1 MHSSKYTKDD
11 LEYMSSLSNAVLQTT
26 PAASKLT
33 IWVVFI
39 SIFWLILWAYFAEVD
54 ELARGEGKVIPSKQ
68 VQLIQN
74 LEGGIVSE
82 ILVEEGEIVQKNQI
96 LLKINDTSFASS
108 YEESHLRF
116 LELSAKA
123 MRLEAESSG
132 MGCQADSIKEGELKP
147 FLQQEKVLFLLNKK
161 QLKQQ
166 IRILDEHVN
175 QRQHELRE
183 AKSEYEQLKSEYKLI
198 KQEVTITKPLV
209 RSGIVSQVEF
219 LQLSRQASSLKGK
232 MNAVKLSFAKLRSK
246 VSEAKSE
253 VAEAKTEF
261 RHDAKKELNDVKSE
275 ISRIVES
282 SEALQD
288 RVKRTAVRSPVKGIV
303 QRLLVNTVNGVVQPG
318 KDIVEIIPLD
328 DNLLI
333 ETKIKPSDIA
343 YLFAGQKAMVK
354 FTAYD
359 FSIYG
364 ALEGKVMH
372 ISPDTIT
379 DEDGNSFYLVR
390 IKTDRNYL
398 EFAGEK
404 YNLLIGMI
412 ASVDIITGKKSVLD
426 FLLKPILKVQQAAL
440 RER

>member
-1 MHSSKYTKDD
+1 MPSLKYTKDD
-11 LEYMSSLSNAVLQTT
+11 LEYMSSLSNAVLQKT
-26 PAASKLT
+26 PFASKII

-82 ILVEEGEIVQKNQI
+82 ILVEEGQVVEKNQI

-123 MRLEAESSG
+123 KRLEAESSG
-132 MGCQADSIKEGELKP
+132 SLWQANSIKEGELTP
-147 FLQQEKVLFLLNKK
+147 FLKQEEVLFRLNKK
-161 QLKQQ
+161 QLKQK
-166 IRILDEHVN
+166 IKILQDHVN

-183 AKSEYEQLKSEYKLI
+183 AQSEYEQLRSEYRLI
-198 KQEVTITKPLV
+198 SKEVTITKPLV
-209 RSGIVSQVEF
+209 KSGIVSQVEY
-219 LQLSRQASSLKGK
+219 LQLSRQASNLKGK

-253 VAEAKTEF
+253 IEEAKTEF
-261 RHDAKKELNDVKSE
+261 RHDAKKELNDVRSE
-275 ISRIVES
+275 MSRIEES
-282 SEALQD
+282 SDALQD

-343 YLFAGQKAMVK
+343 YLFAGQKAIVK

-364 ALEGKVMH
+364 ALVGKVTY
-372 ISPDTIT
+372 ISSDTIT
-379 DEDGNSFYLVR
+379 DDDGNSFYLVR
-390 IKTDRNYL
+390 IKTDKNYL
-398 EFAGEK
+398 EFGGEK
-404 YNLLIGMI
+404 YDLLIGMI
-412 ASVDIITGKKSVLD
+412 ASVDIVTGKKSVLD